1 MDDRNTEGIH
11 LDEGAGGDHPQS
23 AKDPEK
29 LFCFELGG
37 HFLGRASI
45 GISRYADR
53 TEATYRMI
61 AFAKALEEE
70 KRVFGIPGQLMRE
83 LNELLARIG
92 AAKWGCYHAPVLDGV
107 QWSLSFSDDGGLH
120 ESSGSNAFPDGF
132 DELARFLIERF
143 GCKAFATALN
153 R

>member
-1 MDDRNTEGIH
+1 MAGRNTEGIH
-11 LDEGAGGDHPQS
+11 LGEGTGEDCPQS
-23 AKDPEK
+23 AKDSDK
-29 LFCFELGG
+29 LFYLELGG

-45 GISRYADR
+45 GISCYEDR

-83 LNELLARIG
+83 PNELLARIG

-107 QWSLSFSDDGGLH
+107 QWSLSFSDDGGP
-120 ESSGSNAFPDGF
+120 A
-132 DELARFLIERF
+132 
-143 GCKAFATALN
+143 
-153 R
+153 